1 MKKSKLFR
9 AVTILTILMM
19 CNLVFLGCFG
29 KFALTHKVVD
39 VNTQIE
45 GKVPQSLV
53 CAIFI
58 ILPVYGIAF
67 LIDWII
73 LNVIEFYTEEYL
85 ATAEEEVI
93 HTKVG
98 KKAIMKKSKN
108 EMSFEIYENDS
119 LVNTLVISKSTDGKF
134 TAKMLD
140 AKDTVV
146 DTVSARDL
154 PSGGVYMAHGD
165 STEVMSSEKVNELV
179 GGHIN

>member
-9 AVTILTILMM
+9 AVTILTVLTMF
-19 CNLVFLGCFG
+19 NLVFLGCFG

-39 VNTQIE
+39 FNTQVE

-73 LNVIEFYTEEYL
+73 LNVIEFYTGENP

-93 HTKVG
+93 HSKDG
-98 KKAIMKKSKN
+98 KKAVMKTSKN
-108 EMSFEIYENDS
+108 EMTFEIYENDT
-119 LVNTLVISKSTDGKF
+119 LINKLVISKSPDGKF
-134 TAKMLD
+134 TTQIFD
-140 AKDTVV
+140 AKDAVV
-146 DTVSARDL
+146 DIVSARDL
-154 PSGGVYMAHGD
+154 PSGGVYLAHGD
-165 STEVMSSEKVNELV
+165 KAEVLTSERVVELT
-179 GGHIN
+179 GGQIR